1 MAVFRLSKCSLG
13 LFLVLFGC
21 IHTLL
26 AQSNLDTEV
35 SLKDRKEVTIGQA
48 LKDVSQ
54 DQDFF
59 FSYNS
64 NILPEDSLVQVG
76 NYAGTVRKLLYQML
90 GDGYEFIETP
100 GYIVI
105 RYAPNR
111 LYLEEG
117 DDQQVGNN
125 WILKGR
131 IKDLD
136 SDELIAYASVYEQS
150 MLTSSITDK
159 NGYFEL
165 KLKDPNS
172 SVMVTVSKEDYR
184 DTTFMLLPPHDIE
197 ASPKKGKLR
206 YYPNGTREENL
217 QDTFFGRMMIGVR
230 QRMQGLNIGNFF
242 AEMPA
247 QVSLVPRLSTHGMM
261 NSQTINHASFN
272 IIGGYTAGTN
282 GVELGGI
289 FNINRKDANYLQV
302 AGVFNLVGGDVSGV
316 QLAGISNRA
325 LGKAAGFQA
334 AGLYNHTGA
343 FTGFQL
349 AGLYN
354 EASSA
359 TGLQMAGLM
368 NISEGHTDNQISGL
382 INIGKDVTGFQ
393 LTSLLN
399 IADSSAYPIGLIN
412 IIKTGE
418 KSFTLGF
425 DESKYS
431 MFTFRTGG
439 TYSYGILGLAHAMED
454 RTYNWAI
461 DAGLGLHFVNTKW
474 FDLDGE
480 LVSRTSFGPPETTLN
495 LASMKLL
502 PAFSPHK
509 NIKLFCGP
517 SLNFLMRENPE
528 ENHIPGWVIEDNSNS
543 TRVQAWYMGLS
554 VGLQFVII

>member
-1 MAVFRLSKCSLG
+1 M
-13 LFLVLFGC
+13 LF
-21 IHTLL
+21 TLL
-26 AQSNLDTEV
+26 LGCSFTILAQGNLDKPV
-35 SLKDRKEVTIGQA
+35 ALDNKQNLTIGQA
-48 LKDVSQ
+48 LQEAGKN
-54 DQDFF
+54 QDFF

-64 NILPEDSLVQVG
+64 DIVPEDSMVNVAGYDGNIRNLLV
-76 NYAGTVRKLLYQML
+76 KML
-90 GDGYEFIETP
+90 GDRYEFIETP

-117 DDQQVGNN
+117 DDEQIGNN
-125 WILKGR
+125 WIVKGR
-131 IKDLD
+131 IKDLN
-136 SDELIAYASVYEQS
+136 SNELIAYASVYEQT
-150 MLTSSITDK
+150 MLTSSMTDK

-165 KLKDPNS
+165 KLKDPNE
-172 SVMVTVSKEDYR
+172 SVLLTVSKEDYR
-184 DTTFMLLPPHDIE
+184 DTTFMLLPPFDIE
-197 ASPKKGKLR
+197 ASRKKAKLH
-206 YYPNGTREENL
+206 YYPNGDEQNL
-217 QDTFFGRMMIGVR
+217 QSTFFGRMMIGFR
-230 QRMQGLNIGNFF
+230 QQMQGLNIGNFF

-302 AGVFNLVGGDVSGV
+302 AGVFNLVGGNVSGV
-316 QLAGISNRA
+316 QLAGLSNRA
-325 LGKAAGFQA
+325 LGKASGFQA
-334 AGLYNHTGA
+334 AGLYNHTGP

-354 EASSA
+354 EAASS

-368 NISEGHTDNQISGL
+368 NISEGNTDNQISGL
-382 INIGKDVTGFQ
+382 INIGKNVTGFQ

-418 KSFTLGF
+418 KSFTLGY
-425 DESKYS
+425 DELKYS
-431 MFTFRTGG
+431 MFTVRTGG
-439 TYSYGILGLAHAMED
+439 TYSYGIVGLAHATED

-461 DAGLGLHFVNTKW
+461 DAGLGLHLVNTKW

-480 LVSRTSFGPPETTLN
+480 LVSRTSFGPPETTLS

-517 SLNFLMRENPE
+517 SLNFLMRQNPE
-528 ENHIPGWVIEDNSNS
+528 ENHIPGWVIEDNSNA
-543 TRVQAWYMGLS
+543 TAVQAWYMGLS

>member
-1 MAVFRLSKCSLG
+1 M
-13 LFLVLFGC
+13 
-21 IHTLL
+21 LL
-26 AQSNLDTEV
+26 AQSNLEKEI
-35 SLKDRKEVTIGQA
+35 SLKGQEEITIGQA
-48 LKDVSQ
+48 LKEVSEN
-54 DQDFF
+54 QDFF

-64 NILPEDSLVQVG
+64 NILPQDSLVQVES
-76 NYAGTVRKLLYQML
+76 YAGSVRNFLYQML
-90 GDGYEFIETP
+90 GERYEFIETP

-117 DDQQVGNN
+117 DDEQVGKS
-125 WILKGR
+125 WIVKGR
-131 IKDLD
+131 IKDLE
-136 SDELIAYASVYEQS
+136 SDELIAYASVYEQT

-165 KLKDPNS
+165 KLKDPNT

-184 DTTFMLLPPHDIE
+184 DTTFMLLPPFDIE
-197 ASPKKGKLR
+197 ATQKKGKFR
-206 YYPNGTREENL
+206 YYPNGAGDENL

-261 NSQTINHASFN
+261 NSQIINHASFN

-289 FNINRKDANYLQV
+289 FNINRKDANYLQA
-302 AGVFNLVGGDVSGV
+302 AGIFNLVGGDVSGV
-316 QLAGISNRA
+316 QLAGISNRV
-325 LGKAAGFQA
+325 LGKASGFQA
-334 AGLYNHTGA
+334 AGLYNHTGP

-349 AGLYN
+349 AGLHN
-354 EASSA
+354 EATSSK
-359 TGLQMAGLM
+359 GLQIAGLM
-368 NISEGHTDNQISGL
+368 NISEGNTENQISGL
-382 INIGKDVTGFQ
+382 INIGKKVTGFQ
-393 LTSLLN
+393 LTTLLN
-399 IADSSAYPIGLIN
+399 EADSSAYPIGLIN

-418 KSFTLGF
+418 KSFTLGY
-425 DESKYS
+425 DELKYS
-431 MFTFRTGG
+431 MFTVRTGG
-439 TYSYGILGLAHAMED
+439 TYSYGIVGLAHATED

-480 LVSRTSFGPPETTLN
+480 LVSRTSFGPPETTLS

-517 SLNFLMRENPE
+517 SLNFLMRQNAE
-528 ENHIPGWVIEDNSNS
+528 ENHIPGWVIEDNSNA